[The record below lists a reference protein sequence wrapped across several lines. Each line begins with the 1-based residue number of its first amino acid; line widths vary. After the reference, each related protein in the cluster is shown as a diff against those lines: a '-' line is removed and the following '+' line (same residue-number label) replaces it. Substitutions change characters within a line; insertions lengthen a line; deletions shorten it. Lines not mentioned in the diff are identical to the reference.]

1 MAQKQMPHLLQLG
14 EKTDVGRVR
23 TENQDACGHFVGMPQ
38 DDKPAVHLYVVA
50 DGMGGHADGRIASST
65 AVSTIGEA
73 YFSRRVGSVLTRLEH
88 AFQEANLNIHKLLKD
103 LPGGQIMGTTC
114 TALLVEGDRVFV
126 AHVGDSRLYRIRP
139 DKAEQIS
146 EDHTMISAMVKKGI
160 LTPQEAERHPQRSML
175 ERALGPEPHVE
186 VDTFE
191 IDRLHLNDVY
201 VLCSDGLGDVH
212 LPEISEIVQ
221 AMPPQEA
228 AEKMVVLANERGGLD
243 NSTVQVIR
251 VAPSDKPIEYVT
263 STASFDAQRHYQ
275 KAHPTVATGVWNALE
290 QPEVWR
296 NDRGHAVLPPPPE
309 AKDRPKWLIPL
320 ISGLVMLIV
329 VGAVWFNLDL
339 LNRSKSASVALQNEP
354 YNENAYSNTN
364 PVTEPETP
372 KAAYGTQDNVAPL
385 ISDNPL
391 SNGSKP
397 SALPGIT
404 PPITRDSKPEA
415 ARITTKPKENPVSNK
430 PDPFKPETEKPQE
443 QGKDGA
449 KLASGLA
456 DAWQNLQAGNHQ
468 AAVSRFIALE
478 SEFGK
483 TPEYREER
491 SKAAKKLMSLGDGK
505 RATPATALD
514 LYRKSQQLLDSE
526 TIQSRITEI
535 QKMETNN

>member
-1 MAQKQMPHLLQLG
+1 MVQKQMPHLLQLG

-23 TENQDACGHFVGMPQ
+23 TENQDACGHFVGTPQ

-50 DGMGGHADGRIASST
+50 DGMGGHADGRIASNT
-65 AVSTIGEA
+65 AVNTVGEA
-73 YFSRRVGSVLTRLEH
+73 YFSRRIGSVLTRLEH
-88 AFQEANLNIHKLLKD
+88 AFQEANLNIHKLLTD

-114 TALLVEGDRVFV
+114 TALLIDGDRAFV

-175 ERALGPEPHVE
+175 ERALGPESHVE

-212 LPEISEIVQ
+212 LPEISEIVR

-228 AEKMVVLANERGGLD
+228 AEKMVALANERGGLD
-243 NSTVQVIR
+243 NSTVQVVR
-251 VAPSDKPIEYVT
+251 VAPSDKPIEYT
-263 STASFDAQRHYQ
+263 ASNASFDTQLRQ
-275 KAHPTVATGVWNALE
+275 QEAHPTVSTGVWNALE
-290 QPEVWR
+290 QPEMWR

-309 AKDRPKWLIPL
+309 AKDRPKWLIPM
-320 ISGLVMLIV
+320 ISGLAMLVV

-339 LNRSKSASVALQNEP
+339 LNRSKSASVALQKEP
-354 YNENAYSNTN
+354 YNENAYSEGS
-364 PVTEPETP
+364 PSKEPETQGTTL
-372 KAAYGTQDNVAPL
+372 GTQDNVAPL
-385 ISDNPL
+385 LSDNPL
-391 SNGSKP
+391 NNGTKP
-397 SALPGIT
+397 PTLPSMV
-404 PPITRDSKPEA
+404 PPVIGASKPEA
-415 ARITTKPKENPVSNK
+415 ARTTSKPKENPVAIK
-430 PDPFKPETEKPQE
+430 PESSKTETEKPQE

-449 KLASGLA
+449 KLANGLA
-456 DAWQNLQAGNHQ
+456 EAWQNLQTGNHQ
-468 AAVSRFIALE
+468 VAVSRFISLE
-478 SEFGK
+478 AEFGK

-505 RATPATALD
+505 RATPASALD
-514 LYRKSQQLLDSE
+514 LYRKSQQLLDNE